1 MSRNNFKFS
10 LIAASVLV
18 ATSSHAALYKV
29 VEVDPTSSMSADG
42 IYDAE
47 VTEFYGSAIEKQSN
61 RDFTAEP
68 MGCFTE
74 NSACQDYRL
83 VGDSRNGSEGHSYRQ
98 EVPFNYD
105 SSFFYTDWGRNRD
118 YCRSE
123 LGYQTCDPA
132 WTDKMWYSF
141 GVKEGGA
148 EDKCKE
154 RKGKFGGLLRE
165 RDAFLTSQQ
174 VGWNDCYGEDDYF
187 SNALAFA
194 EISASSDPMSN
205 ANKLFVLPLSDYKP
219 VGVASPDVNS
229 ENVVINNLVNDDK
242 VIGNTSS
249 GYYRTDAGNLA
260 TAYRHR
266 GFVFDGTNTQM
277 LPPLA
282 NDGNEAELNITKQ
295 MGRTMVFDS
304 FSYKNSTYY
313 VGSASVGPF
322 DYGDSNKYW
331 EGGDLNTCV
340 GNADPASLRQ
350 CQNFAFAT
358 KASVWNENAEVYQA
372 SNWTQGG
379 TRNVDKKAMQGS
391 ARAAVVS
398 AIDGD
403 LKDKPILVGLNSF
416 QDGSNVFME
425 ATVFKPSTDPS
436 ATIEA
441 GNFWA
446 PVRVNRSTVKDGDDF
461 VYSNSVASDINEN
474 LILIGEAKRRGDKR
488 ENGAAPNRMF
498 LASVNATNGSSE
510 ARYFDELN
518 NNSGIFFRGVGG
530 ETGAINN
537 FNEIVGAVDA
547 EQSTEYFGK
556 KRRQR
561 GFIYP
566 YNATGTDLDRLAVF
580 QGKPWLLD
588 DLTNDGQLGGNNQY
602 RIVDAADINDDGVIA
617 ATALKCDGGY
627 DTTGHNSYCG
637 NGQKKEKLVAVK
649 LIPIANASERSI
661 QPRGVEAPPV
671 KRNGAGLGW
680 MALIMLGFFG
690 LRRNK

>member
-1 MSRNNFKFS
+1 MSRNIFKFS
-10 LIAASVLV
+10 LIAASVLA
-18 ATSSHAALYKV
+18 ATSSHSALYKV
-29 VEVDPTSSMSADG
+29 VEVDPTTSMSTDG

-61 RDFTAEP
+61 RDFAAEP

-74 NSACQDYRL
+74 NTACQNYVL

-98 EVPFNYD
+98 EVPFNFD

-148 EDKCKE
+148 DDKCKS
-154 RKGKFGGLLRE
+154 RKGKFGGLMRE
-165 RDAFLTSQQ
+165 REAFLTSQQ
-174 VGWNDCYGEDDYF
+174 TGWNDCYGEDDYF
-187 SNALAFA
+187 SNALAFS
-194 EISASSDPMSN
+194 EISASAEPVSS
-205 ANKLFVLPLSDYKP
+205 ANKLSVSPLSDYKP
-219 VGVASPDVNS
+219 AGVANPDQKS
-229 ENVVINNLVNDDK
+229 ENVVINNLVNDNK

-266 GFVFDGTNTQM
+266 GFVFDGTSTQI
-277 LPPLA
+277 LLPLA

-304 FSYKNSTYY
+304 FSYNNSIYY

-322 DYGDSNKYW
+322 DYSDSNKDW
-331 EGGDLNTCV
+331 GGDLNTCV

-358 KASVWNENAEVYQA
+358 KASVWNENTDVYQV
-372 SNWTQGG
+372 SNWTQGV
-379 TRNVDKKAMQGS
+379 TRNVDRKAMQGS
-391 ARAAVVS
+391 ARAAVIS
-398 AIDGD
+398 AVDGD
-403 LKDKPILVGLNSF
+403 LKNKPILVGLNSF

-425 ATVFKPSTDPS
+425 ATVFRPSTDS
-436 ATIEA
+436 NATIEA

-461 VYSNSVASDINEN
+461 VYSNSVATDINEN

-566 YNATGTDLDRLAVF
+566 YNGTGTNAERLAVF

-637 NGQKKEKLVAVK
+637 NGQKKEKIVAVK
-649 LIPIANASERSI
+649 LIPIANEAERSI
-661 QPRGVEAPPV
+661 QVRGVEAPPV
-671 KRNGAGLGW
+671 KRSGGSLGW

>member
-10 LIAASVLV
+10 LIAASVLA

-29 VEVDPTSSMSADG
+29 VEVDPTASMSADG

-105 SSFFYTDWGRNRD
+105 SSFFYTDWNRNRD

-132 WTDKMWYSF
+132 WSDKMWFSF
-141 GVKEGGA
+141 GVNQGGA
-148 EDKCKE
+148 DDKCSSK
-154 RKGKFGGLLRE
+154 RGKFGGLLRE
-165 RDAFLTSQQ
+165 RDAFLTSQET
-174 VGWNDCYGEDDYF
+174 GWNSCFGEDNYF
-187 SNALAFA
+187 SNALTFSEVTAT
-194 EISASSDPMSN
+194 SAPVSV
-205 ANKLFVLPLSDYKP
+205 ANKLSVVPTSDYYKP
-219 VGVASPDVNS
+219 AGVAAPDRNS
-229 ENVVINNLVNDDK
+229 ENVVVNNLANDTK
-242 VIGNTSS
+242 VLGNTSS
-249 GYYRTDAGNLA
+249 GYYRTGAGNLA

-266 GFVFDGTNTQM
+266 GFVFDGTNTLM

-282 NDGNEAELNITKQ
+282 NDGLDTEIEITKQ

-304 FSYKNSTYY
+304 FTYNNTDY
-313 VGSASVGPF
+313 YIGSAAVGPF
-322 DYGDSNKYW
+322 DYGDSNKDW
-331 EGGDLNTCV
+331 GGDLNTCV
-340 GNADPASLRQ
+340 GNADPAALRQ

-358 KASVWNENAEVYQA
+358 KAAVWNENADVYQA
-372 SNWTQGG
+372 ANWTAG
-379 TRNVDKKAMQGS
+379 TSRNVDRKAMQGS
-391 ARAAVVS
+391 ARAAALAS
-398 AIDGD
+398 IDGV
-403 LKDKPILVGLNSF
+403 LKPILVGLNSF

-425 ATVFKPSTDPS
+425 ATVFRPSTDPS
-436 ATIEA
+436 VTIES
-441 GNFWA
+441 GNFWT
-446 PVRVNRSTVKDGDDF
+446 PVRISRSTIKDGDDF
-461 VYSNSVASDINEN
+461 VYSNSVATDINEN

-498 LASVNATNGSSE
+498 LAEVNPTDGSPE

-518 NNSGIFFRGVGG
+518 SNSGIFFRGVGG

-566 YNATGTDLDRLAVF
+566 YNGSGTDANRLAVF
-580 QGKPWLLD
+580 QGQPWLLD

-602 RIVDAADINDDGVIA
+602 RVIDAADINDDGVIA

-627 DTTGHNSYCG
+627 DTTSHNSYCG

-649 LIPIANASERSI
+649 LIPIANEAERSI
-661 QPRGVEAPPV
+661 QTRGVEAPPV
-671 KRNGAGLGW
+671 QRSGGSLGW